1 MGSVREGLARTGFPS
16 VMRAMVLACALG
28 AGLARAQ
35 EEPPPPTLHAIV
47 LAEDATGEGAA
58 RKQEEYAR
66 RASEAPALNVGKGYP
81 RLFTADELVGLPRAR
96 HYVVLG
102 FCEELA
108 EARDAARQV
117 KRIAPEVQ
125 VAATPTYAAESCPGR
140 PAPDSP
146 WELHSRAWVGMRGP
160 EARRVWFIHRH
171 RHPPASCP
179 HAARWRVEVREGVR
193 ALTQQ
198 VLDTVCGAPNAEGG
212 ARASSEW
219 RIEPLTLDDATVL
232 HVVEKH
238 DAGGGAQASH
248 ALWGYGCGRL
258 VKQALGTS
266 VDRAG
271 GEMLEVEARAGE
283 QGRPSVVR
291 VIRSKGAATH
301 EVPSVEEHI
310 WSSKQCLFERKAL
323 TLSAE

>member
-1 MGSVREGLARTGFPS
+1 MGSVRESLARTGFPFA
-16 VMRAMVLACALG
+16 MRTVVLACALG

-47 LAEDATGEGAA
+47 LAEDATREGAA
-58 RKQEEYAR
+58 RKQEEYTR
-66 RASEAPALNVGKGYP
+66 RASESSALTVGKGYP
-81 RLFTADELVGLPRAR
+81 RLFTSDELVGLPRAR

-108 EARDAARQV
+108 EARETAKQV
-117 KRIAPEVQ
+117 KRLAPEVQ

-160 EARRVWFIHRH
+160 EARRVWFIYRH
-171 RHPPASCP
+171 RQPPESCP

-193 ALTQQ
+193 TLTQQ
-198 VLDTVCGAPNAEGG
+198 VLAPLCGAPNTEGG
-212 ARASSEW
+212 ERASSEW

-232 HVVEKH
+232 HVVETH
-238 DAGGGAQASH
+238 DTGGGAQASH

-271 GEMLEVEARAGE
+271 GETLEVEARAGE
-283 QGRPSVVR
+283 QGQPSVVR
-291 VIRSKGAATH
+291 VIRSKGAATQ
-301 EVPSVEEHI
+301 EVPTVEEHI
-310 WSSKQCLFERKAL
+310 WSSKQCHFERKAL
-323 TLSAE
+323 MFSAE